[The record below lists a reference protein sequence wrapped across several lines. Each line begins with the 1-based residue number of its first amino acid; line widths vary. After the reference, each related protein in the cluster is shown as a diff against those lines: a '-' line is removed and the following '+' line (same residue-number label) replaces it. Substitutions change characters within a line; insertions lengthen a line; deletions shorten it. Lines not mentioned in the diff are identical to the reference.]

1 MNIETITEFTAKAS
15 IRTVVFIYDD
25 DDALV
30 EPTSVLITWAE
41 PNGPRSGKATATT
54 ADHLIDTVKNQFVA
68 GDVGKIIYNV
78 TDGTTATIT
87 DYTSPSDVTLDTD
100 IMAEGESYEIY
111 CVYAEEIVVTGKVE
125 DGIYEHYYNTTVDSA
140 KGWWQGTVE
149 VIDGTGDTARTS
161 IGNYSVR
168 VK

>member
-1 MNIETITEFTAKAS
+1 MIEVITEFTAKAT
-15 IRTVVFIYDD
+15 IRTLVYVYDD

-41 PNGPRSGKATATT
+41 PNGPRSGVATALTT
-54 ADHLIDTVKNQFVA
+54 DHLIDTVKNQFTA
-68 GDVGKIIYNV
+68 NDVGKIIYNV
-78 TDGTTATIT
+78 TDKTTATIT

-100 IMAEGESYEIY
+100 IMADGESYEIY
-111 CVYAEEIVVTGKVE
+111 CVYGEEIVVDGRLE
-125 DGIYEHYYNTTVDSA
+125 DGIYQHFYNTTKNSA
-140 KGWWQGTVE
+140 KGWWQGLVE

-161 IGNYSVR
+161 IGNHSVR

>member
-1 MNIETITEFTAKAS
+1 MDIQTITEFTAKAS

-25 DDALV
+25 DNALV

-41 PNGPRSGKATATT
+41 PEGPRSGVATATT
-54 ADHLIDTVKNQFVA
+54 ADHLIDTTKNQFAA
-68 GDVGKIIYNV
+68 GDVGKIIYNT
-78 TDGTTATIT
+78 TDKTTATIT
-87 DYTSPSDVTLDTD
+87 GFTSPSDVTLDTD
-100 IMAEGESYEIY
+100 IMAEGEGYEIY
-111 CVYAEEIVVTGKVE
+111 CVYAEEIVVDGRLE
-125 DGIYEHYYNTTVDSA
+125 DGIYEHFYNTVADSA
-140 KGWWQGTVE
+140 KGWWQGLVE

>member
-1 MNIETITEFTAKAS
+1 MDIQTITEFTAKAS
-15 IRTVVFIYDD
+15 IRTIVFIYNDD
-25 DDALV
+25 DELV

-41 PNGPRSGKATATT
+41 PNGPRSGVATATT
-54 ADHLIDTVKNQFVA
+54 ADHLIDTTKKQFIA
-68 GDVGKIIYNV
+68 SDVGKIIYNV

-111 CVYAEEIVVTGKVE
+111 CVYEEEIVVDGKLE

-140 KGWWQGTVE
+140 KGWWQGLVE

>member
-1 MNIETITEFTAKAS
+1 MGIEVITEFTAKAS
-15 IRTVVFIYDD
+15 IRTVVYVYDD

-41 PNGPRSGKATATT
+41 PKGPRSGVATATT
-54 ADHLIDTVKNQFVA
+54 PDHLIDTIKNQFAA

-78 TDGTTATIT
+78 TDKTTATIT
-87 DYTSPSDVTLDTD
+87 QFNSSSDVTLDTD

-111 CVYAEEIVVTGKVE
+111 AIYAEEIVVTGKIE
-125 DGIYEHYYNTTVDSA
+125 NGIYEHFYNTTKNSA
-140 KGWWQGTVE
+140 RGWWQGFVE

-161 IGNYSVR
+161 IGNYSV
-168 VK
+168 KIK